1 MIKYFIRLLKGTENP
16 ILDEAFQCAKT
27 IETQWYQSVESLL
40 KVNGFAYVVQDDR
53 TLDDTNFP
61 LIFKQRCTDIYFQN
75 SIVSKM
81 RESNKLGFYYD
92 MTMKGN
98 DKTQYKHQS
107 YLETVKNMEHK
118 TSITRLRCS
127 AHIFEEEKGRHMN
140 VLREERLCNQC
151 NSLEMEDLVHFI
163 MKCNAYQ
170 NERADLIHILK
181 ESYKRN
187 YNKMTDMEKCSKLL
201 SMEIKPQLIDKC
213 AATIHFIY
221 KKRRKANKSKQNN
234 NTI

>member
-1 MIKYFIRLLKGTENP
+1 MIKYFIHLLKGTENP

-40 KVNGFAYVVQDDR
+40 KVNGFAYAVQDDR

-81 RESNKLGFYYD
+81 RESNKLGFYY
-92 MTMKGN
+92 MTIKGN

-107 YLETVKNMEHK
+107 YLETVKNIEHK

-127 AHIFEEEKGRHMN
+127 AHILDKG
-140 VLREERLCNQC
+140 
-151 NSLEMEDLVHFI
+151 
-163 MKCNAYQ
+163 
-170 NERADLIHILK
+170 
-181 ESYKRN
+181 KR
-187 YNKMTDMEKCSKLL
+187 
-201 SMEIKPQLIDKC
+201 
-213 AATIHFIY
+213 
-221 KKRRKANKSKQNN
+221 
-234 NTI
+234 

>member
-40 KVNGFAYVVQDDR
+40 KVNGFAYVVQGDR
-53 TLDDTNFP
+53 TLDNTNFP
-61 LIFKQRCTDIYFQN
+61 LIFKQPCTDIYFQN
-75 SIVSKM
+75 STVSKM
-81 RESNKLGFYYD
+81 RESNKLGFYYN
-92 MTMKGN
+92 MTIKGN

-107 YLETVKNMEHK
+107 YLETVKNIEHK
-118 TSITRLRCS
+118 TSITRLTCS
-127 AHIFEEEKGRHMN
+127 AHILEEEKGRHVN
-140 VLREERLCNQC
+140 VLREDRLCNQC
-151 NSLEMEDLVHFI
+151 NSHEMEDLVHFI

-170 NERADLIHILK
+170 NERADLDLIHILK
-181 ESYKRN
+181 ESYERN

-213 AATIHFIY
+213 AAKIHFMY
-221 KKRRKANKSKQNN
+221 KKRRKANKSKQK
-234 NTI
+234 